1 MESVVI
7 NQRQSRQGQSARPD
21 DWPARFLQA
30 ISVGSAGLSRQMH
43 RQVTDSWACT
53 VGVCETDR
61 GSGATLLLRREG
73 GRGVVSFLSCLAYIT

>member
-1 MESVVI
+1 MSLLIKGNLVKVNRLDQTI
-7 NQRQSRQGQSARPD
+7 GPQGFFRRLVS
-21 DWPARFLQA
+21 
-30 ISVGSAGLSRQMH
+30 GSAGLSRLMH
-43 RQVTDSWACT
+43 RQVTDSCACT